1 MEFFKSLA
9 ELLDDGQQ
17 LTMTVKRKAESLT
30 VSILPSTGDVKD
42 KAVENIVPVVLSG
55 TPEEFEEGF
64 LGAIRDSLP
73 KATGLVSN
81 IREYEDSVEK
91 AKAATAMAK
100 KEKEEKDKAK
110 KEFDGYVELARQNL
124 KEEKFLDAKK
134 CLDKAAAVSGADKA
148 LLQKALK
155 AVDERSGAGN
165 LFAGPVDKSDGKNI
179 TLGKDFKVQAKTE
192 SPKPQPA
199 APVADEQKP
208 ADASEAFEQAMA
220 LDEDETEEENEDE
233 NLEE

>member
-17 LTMTVKRKAESLT
+17 LTMTVKKKSDRLT
-30 VSILPSTGDVKD
+30 VSILPATSDVKD

-55 TPEEFEEGF
+55 TPAEFEDGF
-64 LGAIRDSLP
+64 LDAIKDSLP

-81 IREYEDSVEK
+81 IKEYEDSVEK

-100 KEKEEKDKAK
+100 KEKEEKDKQK
-110 KEFDGYVELARQNL
+110 KEFDGYIELARQNL

-134 CLDKAAAVSGADKA
+134 CLDKAAAVNGADKA
-148 LLQKALK
+148 LIEKARK
-155 AVDERSGAGN
+155 AIAERSGEGS

-179 TLGKDFKVQAKTE
+179 TLNKDLSVPNKSA
-192 SPKPQPA
+192 A
-199 APVADEQKP
+199 APAPTSAPAQAPAKEEANAFAEAMDLPDDDET
-208 ADASEAFEQAMA
+208 
-220 LDEDETEEENEDE
+220 DEDNQDEEE
-233 NLEE
+233 